1 MRTAL
6 VVVALSCMA
15 QGQSIAV
22 HGHRGARAILPENT
36 IPAFEYAIQSGVD
49 VLELDMAVSRDGVI
63 VVSHD
68 PYLRPPTCKG
78 PQASAVI
85 HQSTLAD
92 IRKWDCGSIQ
102 NPRFPKQQTRPGTR
116 MPTLEEV
123 FSLAPRGRFEFNI
136 ETKSFPDRPELTP
149 PPDEFAA
156 MVLALIR
163 KDHLENRVI
172 LQSFDF
178 RTLRAMK
185 KLAPEIRRSALT
197 ENDKRDFVTIARE
210 AEATIISPEY
220 GLVTKDKVQQAHAAG
235 LQVVPWTANK
245 PEEWDRLIDAG
256 VDAIISDDPA
266 ALIARLKS
274 RGLR

>member
-1 MRTAL
+1 
-6 VVVALSCMA
+6 
-15 QGQSIAV
+15 
-22 HGHRGARAILPENT
+22 
-36 IPAFEYAIQSGVD
+36 
-49 VLELDMAVSRDGVI
+49 
-63 VVSHD
+63 
-68 PYLRPPTCKG
+68 
-78 PQASAVI
+78 
-85 HQSTLAD
+85 
-92 IRKWDCGSIQ
+92 
-102 NPRFPKQQTRPGTR
+102 
-116 MPTLEEV
+116 
-123 FSLAPRGRFEFNI
+123 
-136 ETKSFPDRPELTP
+136 
-149 PPDEFAA
+149 

-163 KDHLENRVI
+163 KHHLENRVI

-220 GLVTKDKVQQAHAAG
+220 GLVTKDKVEQAHAAG
-235 LQVVPWTANK
+235 LQVVPWTPNK

-274 RGLR
+274 RGLRSLFHCHAFRQITGLVHITTPPDGDMVRKQLERDNFQERQ